1 MTIRYTI
8 AAAFLLVGILLV
20 VMSLLSPPKV
30 TAMGCSETYTGPDT
44 PPERHCTK
52 TTGIAIGQLIYVL
65 GIGVGAIGIGCALTF
80 SDALFNRT

>member
-1 MTIRYTI
+1 MTVRYTI

-20 VMSLLSPPKV
+20 VMNLFSPPQV

-52 TTGIAIGQLIYVL
+52 TTSIATGQLVYVL
-65 GIGVGAIGIGCALTF
+65 GIGAGAIGIGYALVF
-80 SDALFNRT
+80 SDQFIDRI